1 MAKTEA
7 TEVYCNSCGRFFP
20 KKDFIIH
27 KNELHV
33 EKVHLYCKDCCKNL
47 SQKIML
53 KYCRAN
59 ITPDIFSYCL
69 AIRHICSFFDMP
81 YIQQVAEELYDVE
94 FNTMKERNWN
104 YVFQYSAKLKELGYD
119 EDIYWNDLSGN
130 SFMALESIKEKDT
143 RPNSEGDLKLFDDLS
158 KRWGKHIK
166 SLDDFIFLEE
176 SFNTY
181 ANGEELTAPMINMIK
196 YLCHAEL
203 DVIKLK
209 QNGADQKDITNAEK
223 RVSDYYAKLKLD
235 DFKFNKSKSLAEK
248 LIENWA
254 YIEENYT
261 PLEWDSGEIVD
272 DNVDTNVVSLNP
284 LADRLGIA
292 KDYDDIMRALGNKI
306 VGNKDFP
313 KLTLEDVQKK
323 RKKR

>member
-130 SFMALESIKEKDT
+130 SFIALESIKEKDT

-166 SLDDFIFLEE
+166 SLDDFIFLDEHFKMYSE
-176 SFNTY
+176 
-181 ANGEELTAPMINMIK
+181 GEKMSAPMINMVK
-196 YLCHAEL
+196 NLCLEEL
-203 DVIKLK
+203 NLLKLRQDK
-209 QNGADQKDITNAEK
+209 APSKEINSALKNI
-223 RVSDYYAKLKLD
+223 DYYYSKLKLD
-235 DFKFNKSKSLAEK
+235 DFKFNKSKSEIEK
-248 LIENWA
+248 QLENDIFLIEQHEP
-254 YIEENYT
+254 IEE
-261 PLEWDSGEIVD
+261 GVD
-272 DNVDTNVVSLNP
+272 VIDLS
-284 LADRLGIA
+284 DRLGIDRDYDNIMRSNA
-292 KDYDDIMRALGNKI
+292 NRIVGTKDYPNLKEEDI
-306 VGNKDFP
+306 
-313 KLTLEDVQKK
+313 KK
-323 RKKR
+323 KAER